1 MARSQKSAGALSL
14 FLSHPPRSP
23 PSLPPSLAPL
33 SSLPTCRLAYD
44 PSPTGGDIVFF
55 FNAFIAYATA
65 RIAVEYARLLTGP
78 RDVSRAQTP

>member
-1 MARSQKSAGALSL
+1 VGPMLGRRGMVLSGEDVDNIRNML
-14 FLSHPPRSP
+14 FD
-23 PSLPPSLAPL
+23 A
-33 SSLPTCRLAYD
+33 D
-44 PSPTGGDIVFF
+44 EGGDIVFF